1 MTHKEITEQS
11 RKLLLLAGIK
21 LFGSKGYDA
30 TSIADIETE
39 LHQTRGAITYHYK
52 SKLGMFEA
60 TVNKYYLNRV
70 MPSSVSEE
78 YLSLIH
84 I

>member
-52 SKLGMFEA
+52 
-60 TVNKYYLNRV
+60 
-70 MPSSVSEE
+70 
-78 YLSLIH
+78 
-84 I
+84 